1 MKRFTVMS
9 SKLLSLGMMGTM
21 ALAAVAIAVLFSSQT
36 TTAQMMMQDQQ
47 MQNSSPQQHGMNHSM
62 FSVMGMSMVPD
73 VRVTGVT
80 ITGDS
85 TVSVNLTYTG
95 NGTSPGVT
103 IVAMTN
109 HMSMM
114 NMMMGGGRNHGGY
127 SDGMTMGQGMMI
139 NPNMMMN
146 NSAFPSMMNPG
157 MMGSGMM
164 DGIHPDMMMM
174 MAMAGSHTG
183 SAVVDIGWQSGS
195 STSITLEGDRS
206 ARDASDICVMVFPH
220 LT

>member
-1 MKRFTVMS
+1 MT
-9 SKLLSLGMMGTM
+9 SKLLSLGMTGMIAVA
-21 ALAAVAIAVLFSSQT
+21 ALAFVSLFSSQT
-36 TTAQMMMQDQQ
+36 AAAQMMMQDQM
-47 MQNSSPQQHGMNHSM
+47 MQNDSPQQHEMNHTM
-62 FSVMGMSMVPD
+62 FNVMGMSMVPD
-73 VRVTGVT
+73 VRVTGVS
-80 ITGDS
+80 ITGNN

-109 HMSMM
+109 HMAMM
-114 NMMMGGGRNHGGY
+114 NMMMGYGGHY
-127 SDGMTMGQGMMI
+127 DGMNIGPGMMTA
-139 NPNMMMN
+139 PNMMMN
-146 NSAFPSMMNPG
+146 NSGFPSMMMNPDM
-157 MMGSGMM
+157 MMGSGVM
-164 DGIHPDMMMM
+164 GDMHSGMM

-183 SAVVDIGWQSGS
+183 SAVLNSDWQSGN